1 MSAESLRDDPLREP
15 AWVRVVL
22 IALAVLAMALLV
34 VLPLLTV
41 LASAFGKGFG
51 EWWAALREPDALAA
65 LRLTLL
71 TVSIAVPVNAVC
83 GVLMAWVLARFEFAG
98 KRVLLALIDLP
109 FAVSPV
115 VAGLCLVLLFGAHG
129 WFADL
134 LAAYDVK
141 ILFARPGI
149 VLATLFITFPFVVRE
164 LLPLMQQQGAD
175 EELAA
180 RSLGAGAWRLFFRIT
195 LPNIKWGLLYGVLL
209 CTARAMGEFGAVSVV
224 SGHIRGLTNTLP
236 LHIEILYNEFDTV
249 AAFAAASLLS
259 GMALVTLVLKFWL
272 EARHGDAL
280 APTHR
285 KH

>member
-22 IALAVLAMALLV
+22 IALAVLAMILLV

-41 LASAFGKGFG
+41 LASAFGKGFD

-129 WFADL
+129 WFADM

>member
-164 LLPLMQQQGAD
+164 LLPLMQQQGTD